1 MTGEPARAPECRV
14 QEHQGGEEETTS
26 DHQSDLELPQ
36 GSSKPRPE
44 SAEKCRCSSVS
55 NSRSQQRGSL
65 SQ

>member
-36 GSSKPRPE
+36 GSSKVNQK
-44 SAEKCRCSSVS
+44 AK
-55 NSRSQQRGSL
+55 
-65 SQ
+65 